1 MLLQRRCKNKKS
13 PILNRPSF
21 QPHDDL
27 QISTRRRLLV
37 LFQMC
42 YHGLA
47 RAKPIVCF
55 TVMSRTRTFAVV
67 KPGRLL
73 CLQEIDVKAGGG
85 HIMTLGEMVKQW
97 TGKLEWYGTL
107 FPRIPVPI
115 QKDIERK
122 MKAHLASTWQK
133 TPAAPVSEDVT
144 TEARP
149 NIPEGEDD
157 QETAVVPHN
166 R

>member
-1 MLLQRRCKNKKS
+1 
-13 PILNRPSF
+13 
-21 QPHDDL
+21 
-27 QISTRRRLLV
+27 
-37 LFQMC
+37 MC

-55 TVMSRTRTFAVV
+55 TVMLPVERTRTLVA
-67 KPGRLL
+67 KPNRLF

-133 TPAAPVSEDVT
+133 TPAAPVSEDT
-144 TEARP
+144 STEARP

-157 QETAVVPHN
+157 NEAAVVPHHS
-166 R
+166 RRVSSSVAKSVISELVMVY